1 MLPIDFFEIRN
12 ALIKWAN
19 SLPDEYRELYL
30 LYAKSAIRYIVN
42 RKSYDDEAEIVS
54 QYLGYDCSKLFD
66 SMIYRPAIDRY
77 MARNHI
83 VEELKCNCDLYDFN
97 DRLNKGR
104 VNRRLILM
112 EIFYQIDKQL
122 LESGILRCCIKKVSA

>member
-19 SLPDEYRELYL
+19 SRPEEYRELYL

-66 SMIYRPAIDRY
+66 SIIYRPAIDRY
-77 MARNHI
+77 TARNHI
-83 VEELKCNCDLYDFN
+83 VEELKFNCDMYEFN
-97 DRLNKGR
+97 DPLNRKQN
-104 VNRRLILM
+104 NRRLILM
-112 EIFYQIDKQL
+112 EIFYQIEEQM

>member
-1 MLPIDFFEIRN
+1 MLPMDFFMIRN
-12 ALIKWAN
+12 ILIKWAN
-19 SLPDEYRELYL
+19 SHPEEYRELYL

-83 VEELKCNCDLYDFN
+83 VEELKCNCDLYEFN
-97 DRLNKGR
+97 DPLNRKQN
-104 VNRRLILM
+104 NRRLILM
-112 EIFYQIDKQL
+112 EIFYQIEEQM

>member
-19 SLPDEYRELYL
+19 SRPEEYRDLYL

-66 SMIYRPAIDRY
+66 SIIYRPAIDRY
-77 MARNHI
+77 MGRNHI

-97 DRLNKGR
+97 DPLNKKQF
-104 VNRRLILM
+104 NRRLILM
-112 EIFYQIDKQL
+112 GIFYQIEEQL

>member
-1 MLPIDFFEIRN
+1 MLPMDFFMIRSI
-12 ALIKWAN
+12 LIKWAN
-19 SLPDEYRELYL
+19 SHPEEYRELYL

-42 RKSYDDEAEIVS
+42 RESYDDEAEIVS

-112 EIFYQIDKQL
+112 EIFYQIDEQL